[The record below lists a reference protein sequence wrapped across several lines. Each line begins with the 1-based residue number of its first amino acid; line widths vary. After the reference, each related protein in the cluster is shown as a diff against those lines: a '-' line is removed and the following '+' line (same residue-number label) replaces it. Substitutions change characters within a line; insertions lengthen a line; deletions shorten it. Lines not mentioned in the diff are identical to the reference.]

1 MRKWKKYSF
10 SLKFV
15 QESNAGLGSKNRDAD
30 SYLGITQIR
39 SKILYVCM
47 TVYKS
52 QCTRASVLDL
62 DLSSRMS
69 SSSTSIVFFLSISVH
84 GCTVVFT
91 VVFLV
96 IEAHGGTWFRTPCPI
111 VVRSR
116 SKC

>member
-1 MRKWKKYSF
+1 MEKIQFQFEVCTGVECGVRD
-10 SLKFV
+10 
-15 QESNAGLGSKNRDAD
+15 ENRDAD
-30 SYLGITQIR
+30 SFLGITQIR

-91 VVFLV
+91 VVF
-96 IEAHGGTWFRTPCPI
+96 W
-111 VVRSR
+111 
-116 SKC
+116 